1 MFSQLLCILHLGCDK
16 EYNDSED
23 VRFAAILT
31 GNEEVPAI
39 ETYDTGLAIFQPKG
53 SNNNNMKYS
62 IKIAGM
68 DKIKKACLQI
78 GKPHE
83 DGEVVAEL
91 YKSETP
97 QGKVIWDLCHG
108 KLNSDDLIGHLQGK
122 SINDLVTKMERE
134 EAYVNKLTEDNPNG
148 KIRGQFTNLA

>member
-1 MFSQLLCILHLGCDK
+1 MQVSSSRA

-31 GNEEVPAI
+31 GKEEVPSI
-39 ETYDTGLAIFQPKG
+39 DTYDTGLAVFQPKG
-53 SNNNNMKYS
+53 SNNNNLKFS

-68 DKIKKACLQI
+68 DKIKKACLHI

-97 QGKVIWDLCHG
+97 QDEVIGDLCHG
-108 KLNSDDLIGHLQGK
+108 KLNSYDLKGSLQGK
-122 SINDLVTKMERE
+122 NINDLVTKMERE
-134 EAYVNKLTEDNPNG
+134 EAYVNILTEDNPKG
-148 KIRGQFTNLA
+148 KIRGQITNLA

>member
-1 MFSQLLCILHLGCDK
+1 MQVSSRA

-31 GNEEVPAI
+31 GKEEVPEI
-39 ETYDTGLAIFQPKG
+39 DTYDTGLAIFQPKG
-53 SNNNNMKYS
+53 SNNNNLKFS

-68 DKIKKACLQI
+68 DKIKKACLHI

-97 QGKVIWDLCHG
+97 QDEVIGDLCHG
-108 KLNSDDLIGHLQGK
+108 KLNSYDLKGSLQGK
-122 SINDLVTKMERE
+122 NINDLVMKMERE
-134 EAYVNKLTEDNPNG
+134 EAYVNILTEDNPKG
-148 KIRGQFTNLA
+148 KIRGQITNLA

>member
-1 MFSQLLCILHLGCDK
+1 MQVSSRA

-31 GNEEVPAI
+31 GKEEVPEI
-39 ETYDTGLAIFQPKG
+39 DTYDTGLAVFQPKG
-53 SNNNNMKYS
+53 SNNNNLKFS

-68 DKIKKACLQI
+68 DKIKKACLHI

-97 QGKVIWDLCHG
+97 QDEVIGDLCHG
-108 KLNSDDLIGHLQGK
+108 KINSYDLKGPLQGK
-122 SINDLVTKMERE
+122 NINDLVTKMERE
-134 EAYVNKLTEDNPNG
+134 EAYVNILTEDNPKG
-148 KIRGQFTNLA
+148 KIRGQITNLA

>member
-1 MFSQLLCILHLGCDK
+1 MQVSSRA

-31 GNEEVPAI
+31 GKEEVPEI
-39 ETYDTGLAIFQPKG
+39 DTYDTGLAVFQPKG
-53 SNNNNMKYS
+53 SNNNNLKFS

-68 DKIKKACLQI
+68 DKIKKACLHI

-97 QGKVIWDLCHG
+97 QDEVIGDLCHG
-108 KLNSDDLIGHLQGK
+108 KLNSYDLKGSLQGK
-122 SINDLVTKMERE
+122 NINDLVTKMERE
-134 EAYVNKLTEDNPNG
+134 EAYVNILTEDNPKG
-148 KIRGQFTNLA
+148 KIRGQITNLA

>member
-1 MFSQLLCILHLGCDK
+1 MQVSSRA

-31 GNEEVPAI
+31 GKEEVPEI
-39 ETYDTGLAIFQPKG
+39 DTYDTGLAVFQPKG
-53 SNNNNMKYS
+53 SNNNNLKFS

-68 DKIKKACLQI
+68 DKIKKACLHL

-97 QGKVIWDLCHG
+97 QDEVIGDLCHG
-108 KLNSDDLIGHLQGK
+108 KLNSYDLKGSLQGK
-122 SINDLVTKMERE
+122 NINDLVTKMERE
-134 EAYVNKLTEDNPNG
+134 EAYVNILTEDSPKG
-148 KIRGQFTNLA
+148 KIRGQITNLA

>member
-1 MFSQLLCILHLGCDK
+1 MQVSSRS

-31 GNEEVPAI
+31 GKEEVPEI
-39 ETYDTGLAIFQPKG
+39 DTYDTGLAVFQPKG
-53 SNNNNMKYS
+53 SNNNNLKFS

-68 DKIKKACLQI
+68 DKIKKACLHI

-97 QGKVIWDLCHG
+97 QDEVIGDLCHG
-108 KLNSDDLIGHLQGK
+108 KLNSYDLKGSLQGK
-122 SINDLVTKMERE
+122 NINDLVTKMERE
-134 EAYVNKLTEDNPNG
+134 EAYVNILTEDNPKG
-148 KIRGQFTNLA
+148 KIRGQITNLA

>member
-1 MFSQLLCILHLGCDK
+1 LQVSSRA

-31 GNEEVPAI
+31 GKEEVPEI
-39 ETYDTGLAIFQPKG
+39 DTYDTGLAVFQPKG
-53 SNNNNMKYS
+53 SNNNNLKFS

-68 DKIKKACLQI
+68 DKIKKACLHI

-97 QGKVIWDLCHG
+97 QDEVIGDLCHG
-108 KLNSDDLIGHLQGK
+108 KLNSYDLKGSLQGK
-122 SINDLVTKMERE
+122 NINDLVTKMERE
-134 EAYVNKLTEDNPNG
+134 EAYVNILTEDNPKG
-148 KIRGQFTNLA
+148 KIRGQITNLA

>member
-1 MFSQLLCILHLGCDK
+1 LQVSSRA

-31 GNEEVPAI
+31 GKEEVPEI
-39 ETYDTGLAIFQPKG
+39 DTYDTGLAVFQPKG
-53 SNNNNMKYS
+53 SNNNNLKFS

-68 DKIKKACLQI
+68 DKIKKACLHL

-97 QGKVIWDLCHG
+97 QDEVIGDLCHG
-108 KLNSDDLIGHLQGK
+108 KINSYDLKGPLQGK
-122 SINDLVTKMERE
+122 NINDLVTKMERE
-134 EAYVNKLTEDNPNG
+134 EAYVNILTEDNPKG
-148 KIRGQFTNLA
+148 KIRGQITNLA

>member
-1 MFSQLLCILHLGCDK
+1 MQVSSSRA

-31 GNEEVPAI
+31 GKEEVPEI
-39 ETYDTGLAIFQPKG
+39 DTYDTGLAVFQPKG
-53 SNNNNMKYS
+53 SNNNNLKFS

-68 DKIKKACLQI
+68 DKIKKACLHI

-97 QGKVIWDLCHG
+97 QDEVIGDLCHG
-108 KLNSDDLIGHLQGK
+108 KLNSYDLKGSLQGK
-122 SINDLVTKMERE
+122 NINDLVTKMERE
-134 EAYVNKLTEDNPNG
+134 EAYVNILTEDNPKG
-148 KIRGQFTNLA
+148 KIRGQITNLA

>member
-1 MFSQLLCILHLGCDK
+1 MQVSSSE

-31 GNEEVPAI
+31 GKEEVPEI
-39 ETYDTGLAIFQPKG
+39 DTYDTGLAVFQPKG
-53 SNNNNMKYS
+53 SNNNNLKFS

-68 DKIKKACLQI
+68 DKIKKACLHI

-97 QGKVIWDLCHG
+97 QDEVIGDLCHG
-108 KLNSDDLIGHLQGK
+108 KLNSYDLKGSLQGK
-122 SINDLVTKMERE
+122 NINDLVTKMERE
-134 EAYVNKLTEDNPNG
+134 EAYVNILTEDNPKG
-148 KIRGQFTNLA
+148 KIRGQITNLA

>member
-1 MFSQLLCILHLGCDK
+1 LQVSSRA
-16 EYNDSED
+16 EYNDNED

-31 GNEEVPAI
+31 GKEEVPEI
-39 ETYDTGLAIFQPKG
+39 DTYDTGLAVFQPKG
-53 SNNNNMKYS
+53 SNNNNLKFS

-68 DKIKKACLQI
+68 DKIKKACLHI

-97 QGKVIWDLCHG
+97 QDEVIGDLCHG
-108 KLNSDDLIGHLQGK
+108 KLNSYDLKGSLQGK
-122 SINDLVTKMERE
+122 NINDLVTKMERE
-134 EAYVNKLTEDNPNG
+134 EAYVNILTEDNPKG
-148 KIRGQFTNLA
+148 KIRGQITNLA

>member
-1 MFSQLLCILHLGCDK
+1 MQVSSRA

-31 GNEEVPAI
+31 GKEEVPEI
-39 ETYDTGLAIFQPKG
+39 DTYDTGLAVFQPKG
-53 SNNNNMKYS
+53 SNNNNLKFS

-68 DKIKKACLQI
+68 DKIKKACLHL

-97 QGKVIWDLCHG
+97 QDEVIGDLCHG
-108 KLNSDDLIGHLQGK
+108 KLNSYDLKGSLQGK
-122 SINDLVTKMERE
+122 NINDLVTKMERE
-134 EAYVNKLTEDNPNG
+134 EAYVNILTEDNPKG
-148 KIRGQFTNLA
+148 KIRGQITNLA

>member
-1 MFSQLLCILHLGCDK
+1 MQVSSRA

-31 GNEEVPAI
+31 GKEEVPEI
-39 ETYDTGLAIFQPKG
+39 DTYDTGLAVFQPKG
-53 SNNNNMKYS
+53 SNNSDLKFS

-68 DKIKKACLQI
+68 DKIKKACLHI

-97 QGKVIWDLCHG
+97 QDEVIGDLCHG
-108 KLNSDDLIGHLQGK
+108 KLNSYDLKGSLQGK
-122 SINDLVTKMERE
+122 NINDLVTKMERE
-134 EAYVNKLTEDNPNG
+134 EAYVNILTEDNPKG
-148 KIRGQFTNLA
+148 KIRGQITNLA

>member
-1 MFSQLLCILHLGCDK
+1 MQVSSRA

-31 GNEEVPAI
+31 GKEEVPEI
-39 ETYDTGLAIFQPKG
+39 DTYDTGLAVFQPKG
-53 SNNNNMKYS
+53 SNNNNLKFS

-68 DKIKKACLQI
+68 DKIKKACLHI

-97 QGKVIWDLCHG
+97 QDEVIGNLCHG
-108 KLNSDDLIGHLQGK
+108 KLNSYDLKGSLQGK
-122 SINDLVTKMERE
+122 NINDLVAKMEQE
-134 EAYVNKLTEDNPNG
+134 EAYVNILTEDNPKG
-148 KIRGQFTNLA
+148 KIRGQITNLA

>member
-1 MFSQLLCILHLGCDK
+1 LYLGSSH

-31 GNEEVPAI
+31 GKEEVPAI
-39 ETYDTGLAIFQPKG
+39 DTYDTGLAVFQPKG
-53 SNNNNMKYS
+53 SNNNNLKFS

-68 DKIKKACLQI
+68 DKIKKACLHI

-97 QGKVIWDLCHG
+97 QDEVIGDLCHG
-108 KLNSDDLIGHLQGK
+108 KLNSYDLKGPL
-122 SINDLVTKMERE
+122 
-134 EAYVNKLTEDNPNG
+134 
-148 KIRGQFTNLA
+148 